1 MRIFKKVTEFDFL
14 GRRRAAWILSAVL
27 LAVSIGSLGV
37 RGLNF
42 GIDFTGG
49 TLVELEYLQSTDP
62 VEVRSTLKEAG
73 IEDAIVQ
80 YLSLIHI

>member
-80 YLSLIHI
+80 YFGT

>member
-1 MRIFKKVTEFDFL
+1 MRIFKKVTQFDFL

-27 LAVSIGSLGV
+27 IAVSIGSLGV

-62 VEVRSTLKEAG
+62 VAV
-73 IEDAIVQ
+73 
-80 YLSLIHI
+80 